1 MRNVIYLLLW
11 VLLVCVVGQTAGS
24 VLIDFELNDQFEKI
38 HRDDDWR
45 GDVVLLIGSDQ
56 KGSQF
61 DAVWERAI
69 RDSITGLEDMESLRI
84 VHVADVRGVPF
95 FLKGVVRRK
104 FPGGNASP
112 IILDWQGRFATA
124 YGFAKDKANILVFD
138 RQARLQHQMAVEGI
152 NSQRLDETV
161 NLLVTVLR
169 QAAKNSVPTL
179 VPNPGSSTLGHAEL

>member
-11 VLLVCVVGQTAGS
+11 
-24 VLIDFELNDQFEKI
+24 
-38 HRDDDWR
+38 
-45 GDVVLLIGSDQ
+45 VLLIGSDQ

-69 RDSITGLEDMESLRI
+69 RDSITGLVDMESLRI

-95 FLKGVVRRK
+95 FLKGVLRCK

-138 RQARLQHQMAVEGI
+138 RQARLKHQKKGPRFRGPLIYPLAI
-152 NSQRLDETV
+152 
-161 NLLVTVLR
+161 
-169 QAAKNSVPTL
+169 
-179 VPNPGSSTLGHAEL
+179 